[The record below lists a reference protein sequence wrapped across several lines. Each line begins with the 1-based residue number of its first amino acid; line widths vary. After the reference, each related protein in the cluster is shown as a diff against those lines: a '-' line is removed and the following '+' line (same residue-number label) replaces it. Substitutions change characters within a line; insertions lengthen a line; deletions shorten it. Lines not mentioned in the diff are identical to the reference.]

1 MTHMSVSAKSISD
14 ILGGAKCLGKRILT
28 MRDLE
33 SVVASGLP
41 KSALDTLIDGFGE
54 HFTEGSA
61 NDIRFRIV
69 PRATYNRVD
78 RFNLQT
84 SETIERIARLY
95 AMALDAFADPAAAT
109 RFMMRSHPEL
119 DSRSPFETALTEL
132 GGRAVEEVIERGL
145 HGLPA

>member
-1 MTHMSVSAKSISD
+1 MSISAKNISD
-14 ILGGAKCLGKRILT
+14 ILGGTKGLGRRILT

-33 SVVASGLP
+33 SIVANGLP
-41 KSALDTLIDGFGE
+41 KSALDKLVDGFGE
-54 HFTEGSA
+54 HFTEASA
-61 NDIRFRIV
+61 NDIRFQIV

-95 AMALDAFADPAAAT
+95 AMALDAFSDPAAAT

-132 GGRAVEEVIERGL
+132 GGRAVEEIIERGL

>member
-1 MTHMSVSAKSISD
+1 MSISAYK
-14 ILGGAKCLGKRILT
+14 IAEALGGVKSLGKRVLT

-33 SVVASGLP
+33 IVVADGLP
-41 KSALDTLIDGFGE
+41 KSALDILEDGFVAHLPE
-54 HFTEGSA
+54 SSA
-61 NDIRFRIV
+61 NEMRFRIV
-69 PRATYNRVD
+69 PRATYKRVD

-95 AMALDAFADPAAAT
+95 AMSLVAFADPSPAT
-109 RFMMRSHPEL
+109 RFMMRPHPEL
-119 DSRSPFETALTEL
+119 ENRSPFETALTEL

>member
-1 MTHMSVSAKSISD
+1 MSITAKNISD
-14 ILGGAKCLGKRILT
+14 ILGGAKGLGKRILT

-33 SVVASGLP
+33 SIVASGLP
-41 KSALDTLIDGFGE
+41 KSALDTLVDCFGD
-54 HFTEGSA
+54 HFTEPST
-61 NDIRFRIV
+61 NDIRFQIV

-84 SETIERIARLY
+84 SETIERVARLY

-109 RFMMRSHPEL
+109 RFMMHSHPGL
-119 DSRSPFETALTEL
+119 NNRSPFKTALTEL
-132 GGRAVEEVIERGL
+132 GGRAVEEVIGRGL

>member
-1 MTHMSVSAKSISD
+1 MSVSAIKIAEA
-14 ILGGAKCLGKRILT
+14 LGGVKSLGKRVRT

-33 SVVASGLP
+33 IVVADGLP
-41 KSALDTLIDGFGE
+41 KAALDVLVGGFGAHMPE
-54 HFTEGSA
+54 ISA
-61 NDIRFRIV
+61 NDMRFRIV
-69 PRATYNRVD
+69 PRATYRRVD

-95 AMALDAFADPAAAT
+95 AMVLDAFADASAAT
-109 RFMMRSHPEL
+109 RFMMRPHPEL
-119 DSRSPFETALTEL
+119 ENRSPFETALTEI

>member
-1 MTHMSVSAKSISD
+1 MAHMSISAKNISD
-14 ILGGAKCLGKRILT
+14 VMGGTKSLGKRVLT

-33 SVVASGLP
+33 SIVANGLP

-54 HFTEGSA
+54 HYIETSA
-61 NDIRFRIV
+61 NDMRFRIV

-109 RFMMRSHPEL
+109 HFMMHSHPEL
-119 DSRSPFETALTEL
+119 ESRSPFETALTEL

>member
-1 MTHMSVSAKSISD
+1 MSISAKNISD
-14 ILGGAKCLGKRILT
+14 ILGGTKGLGKRIVT

-33 SVVASGLP
+33 NIVANGLP
-41 KSALDTLIDGFGE
+41 KSALDTLVNGFGE
-54 HFTEGSA
+54 HFTETSA
-61 NDIRFRIV
+61 NDMRFQIV

-78 RFNLQT
+78 KFNLQT

-95 AMALDAFADPAAAT
+95 AMALNAFADPAAAT

-119 DSRSPFETALTEL
+119 ESRSPFETALTEL

>member
-1 MTHMSVSAKSISD
+1 MSITAKSIAD
-14 ILGGAKCLGKRILT
+14 VLGGAKSLGCQVSS

-33 SVVASGLP
+33 RLVADGLP
-41 KSALDTLIDGFGE
+41 KSALDKLVDGFGE
-54 HFTEGSA
+54 NFKETSA
-61 NDIRFRIV
+61 NDMRFRIV
-69 PRATYNRVD
+69 PRATYRRVD

-95 AMALDAFADPAAAT
+95 AMVLVVFCDPMKAT

-119 DSRSPFETALTEL
+119 DDRSPFETALTEL
-132 GGRAVEEVIERGL
+132 GGRAVEEVIQRGM